1 MEIRASVQKS
11 VRPAR
16 RNWRKGAGR
25 RNNFAQE
32 YKCLVDELLDTLTD
46 EELRSLQG
54 GPRVFFRLDSEG
66 LPEAALIFDPETGRT
81 VQRLRFP
88 VSGEAA

>member
-1 MEIRASVQKS
+1 MPHGK
-11 VRPAR
+11 
-16 RNWRKGAGR
+16 
-25 RNNFAQE
+25 QE
-32 YKCLVDELLDTLTD
+32 YDTLVDELLDTLRD
-46 EELRSLQG
+46 EDLGSCES
-54 GPRVFFRLDSEG
+54 GPRVFFRLNAEG